1 MAGCDA
7 AETNTAK
14 ENKNMPADLSPL
26 IAEIKVIEDA
36 EDAAIAYINGNAT
49 RLQAAVDAALANGAT
64 AEQLAPVQAEVDA
77 SKAKADAIGA
87 AIVANT

>member
-1 MAGCDA
+1 
-7 AETNTAK
+7 
-14 ENKNMPADLSPL
+14 MPADLSPL